1 MVTSDHWDYRMIA
14 VKFTL
19 ELTTITG
26 TQVALV
32 MRSENGKEGQ
42 SDLVR
47 EVTTILQLYMLQHTA
62 NKQNTV
68 RLFRDFSGM
77 VLKLILKITGW

>member
-1 MVTSDHWDYRMIA
+1 MNMLTSDHWDYRMIA

-32 MRSENGKEGQ
+32 MRSENEKEEQ
-42 SDLVR
+42 SDLVG
-47 EVTTILQLYMLQHTA
+47 EV
-62 NKQNTV
+62 
-68 RLFRDFSGM
+68 
-77 VLKLILKITGW
+77 